1 MSFFKETSTSKDS
14 EQAEK
19 IRETDRP
26 KLKDSDNSYRAP
38 IEMKP
43 RSDLSNVLNSAFK
56 AFGFTEETNSE
67 NKLESSET
75 AEDKDY
81 SKCLEEGDDGRYYD
95 RETGRVYDSVEDW
108 VKAQETLAK
117 KYDGAADYFH
127 NKANKEWA
135 RFKNADANGE
145 SEEEK
150 WKHYRKAQEY
160 YTKAKECKEKAAHI
174 RERLEQ
180 NEQTDQSDT
189 GKADET
195 DEADKT
201 NETDETNNMTD
212 ASDSPGKPIQNKIDG
227 LQREAEVK
235 KELEEKYPP
244 EEGYKIISE
253 AYLRDADGNIVKDPE
268 TGKARRVD
276 FVVVKGGKVVDSIEV
291 TSQTAD
297 KKDQLAKESRIR
309 ECGGNYVC
317 DNNGNLIEIPSSVH
331 TRVERRD

>member
-26 KLKDSDNSYRAP
+26 QLKDADNSYHAP

-75 AEDKDY
+75 AEGKDY
-81 SKCLEEGDDGRYYD
+81 SKYLEKGDDGRYYD
-95 RETGRVYDSVEDW
+95 RETGRAYDSIEDW

-117 KYDGAADYFH
+117 KYEGAADYFH

-150 WKHYRKAQEY
+150 WKHYQKAQEY

-174 RERLEQ
+174 REKLGQ
-180 NEQTDQSDT
+180 TDQTDQSDT

-195 DEADKT
+195 DEA
-201 NETDETNNMTD
+201 DETNNMTD

-227 LQREAEVK
+227 LHRESEVRD
-235 KELEEKYPP
+235 ELEKQYPP
-244 EEGYKIISE
+244 EEGYEIISE

-268 TGKARRVD
+268 TGKARRID
-276 FVVVKGGKVVDSIEV
+276 FVVVKDGKVVDSIEV
-291 TSQTAD
+291 TSKTAD
-297 KKDQLAKESRIR
+297 KSDQLAKESRIR
-309 ECGGNYVC
+309 DNGGNYVR
-317 DNNGNLIEIPSSVH
+317 DNNRNLIKIPSSVQ